1 MPFCL
6 TNSTKSSIIFT
17 NKLYSFNLCTFIISG
32 VSGLKVK
39 NTATVG
45 GLRALEQ
52 YFRPIGNALSGESLA
67 YQSTFRMNSPSKG
80 VIFPGEYLPVLEAY
94 PDRAAEFLPLEFYHL
109 SDTIEN
115 FKTRDIDYR
124 FISIP
129 IPVSFLKRD
138 DCVKGLQELSSAFH
152 IHPDHVCFELNS
164 ALYGEKDGTAIK
176 TMTLLQREGYRFM
189 LNSFGGDDS
198 PAMLLSDYP
207 VDFVMMSGI
216 YTNEAMGGDN
226 HEKWVRSSID
236 YIISID
242 CIPIATEVQNADQ
255 GDKIASLG
263 CNLCVGNYTG
273 DWMQRK
279 YIRPRTYEQSV
290 QEST

>member
-1 MPFCL
+1 
-6 TNSTKSSIIFT
+6 
-17 NKLYSFNLCTFIISG
+17 
-32 VSGLKVK
+32 
-39 NTATVG
+39 
-45 GLRALEQ
+45 
-52 YFRPIGNALSGESLA
+52 
-67 YQSTFRMNSPSKG
+67 
-80 VIFPGEYLPVLEAY
+80 
-94 PDRAAEFLPLEFYHL
+94 
-109 SDTIEN
+109 
-115 FKTRDIDYR
+115 
-124 FISIP
+124 
-129 IPVSFLKRD
+129 
-138 DCVKGLQELSSAFH
+138 
-152 IHPDHVCFELNS
+152 
-164 ALYGEKDGTAIK
+164 
-176 TMTLLQREGYRFM
+176 
-189 LNSFGGDDS
+189 
-198 PAMLLSDYP
+198 MLLSDYP

-279 YIRPRTYEQSV
+279 YIRPSTYEQSV